1 MPEPT
6 HTAADRGKY
15 ELYWN
20 FTKSVAFLGLKRLL
34 VTDCS
39 SVTPSGSH
47 FLSCLA
53 VVMIELQALP
63 FSVTHQTYP
72 ASPGNQTDDL
82 PVTKYFLYLLVWQCV
97 QDTQKTNFSA
107 KI

>member
-1 MPEPT
+1 
-6 HTAADRGKY
+6 
-15 ELYWN
+15 
-20 FTKSVAFLGLKRLL
+20 
-34 VTDCS
+34 
-39 SVTPSGSH
+39 
-47 FLSCLA
+47 
-53 VVMIELQALP
+53 MIELQALP
-63 FSVTHQTYP
+63 FSVPHQTYP